1 MNTPI
6 PSVDILQAWFA
17 QLDKRGW
24 ALFTGLLIGLAGGIV
39 GLLLA
44 LLGPAIAIG
53 LALGVL
59 IGLYL
64 LTDVHAA
71 LYGIIGIMLILP
83 YGTLPFDLGFT
94 PTLLDLAIGGFLL
107 VYLMQ
112 WMSGQRRTLQ
122 LTPVHIPLTLYALW
136 LMATF
141 ALGLRWGPLTSTI
154 ARQFAETLLALLLVY
169 VIVDV
174 LRDPKTLRRLVL
186 VVLIFISL
194 EAIITLFLYALPD
207 ETADLMLARLS
218 RIGYPPGG
226 VIRYIEENPDLAER
240 AIGTWNDPNSLG
252 GVLAI
257 AAVIIAPQLFSKQ
270 PVLRTRTLTFVALGL
285 VTLALF
291 LTYSRTSMAAFVV
304 GLVIITFVRYRR
316 FITLLVLY
324 LLLVLLLPQTQAY
337 VERFTQAFTFSDL
350 ASQMRIGEYTDA
362 LRLIQRYPVTGVGFT
377 GTPEIDIYTDVASLY
392 LIMANQ
398 IGLVGLGLFAAF
410 IVSVLLYGIHAYS
423 HARKDESLAAL
434 HLGFHAALVTAL
446 VNAVGDLFFFRID
459 FQASIT
465 MFWLTVTLAL
475 ASSHLALLR
484 HHAAPSFSSSQR
496 ESSVVKPDAI
506 V

>member
-1 MNTPI
+1 M
-6 PSVDILQAWFA
+6 VQRWFA
-17 QLDKRGW
+17 RLDRRSF
-24 ALFTGLLIGLAGGIV
+24 ALFTGLLIGMAGGVV
-39 GLLLA
+39 GLLMV
-44 LLGPAIAIG
+44 LLGPVIAFG
-53 LALGVL
+53 LVLGTLV
-59 IGLYL
+59 GLYL

-71 LYGIIGIMLILP
+71 LYGIIAIMLILP

-112 WMSGQRRTLQ
+112 WMSGKRRTIQ
-122 LTPVHIPLTLYALW
+122 LTPVHIPLTMYALW

-141 ALGLRWGPLTSTI
+141 ALGLRWGPLTSTV

-186 VVLIFISL
+186 VVLVFISL
-194 EAIITLFLYALPD
+194 EAVITLFLYALPD
-207 ETADLMLARLS
+207 QTADFLLARLS

-226 VIRYIEENPDLAER
+226 VIRYIEENPELAER

-257 AAVIIAPQLFSKQ
+257 AAVVIAPQVFSRQ
-270 PVLRTRTLTFVALGL
+270 PVFRTRTLTFMALGL

-291 LTYSRTSMAAFVV
+291 LTYSRTSMAAFVM
-304 GLVIITFVRYRR
+304 GLVVIAFVRYRR
-316 FITLLVLY
+316 FIPLLALALLV
-324 LLLVLLLPQTQAY
+324 VLLLPQTQAY

-362 LRLIQRYPVTGVGFT
+362 LRLIRRYPVTGVGFT
-377 GTPEIDIYTDVASLY
+377 GTPDIDIYTDVASLY

-398 IGLVGLGLFAAF
+398 IGLVGVGIFAVF
-410 IVSVLLYGIHAYS
+410 IVSVFLYGVHAYS
-423 HARKDESLAAL
+423 HAHDDESLAAL

-465 MFWLTVTLAL
+465 MFWLTITLAL
-475 ASSHLALLR
+475 ASSHLAL
-484 HHAAPSFSSSQR
+484 QR
-496 ESSVVKPDAI
+496 SALYQPNARPKPKSTVVKPWPI
-506 V
+506 M